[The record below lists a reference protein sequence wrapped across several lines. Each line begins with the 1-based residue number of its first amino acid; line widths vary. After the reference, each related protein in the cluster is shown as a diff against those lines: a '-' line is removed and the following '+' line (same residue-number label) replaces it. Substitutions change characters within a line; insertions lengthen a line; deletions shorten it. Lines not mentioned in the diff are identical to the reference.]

1 MTAPDPLDTW
11 SVRIAERV
19 APGES
24 AFAAQTARAYAAG
37 GASRRSL
44 FSSSGQVPGGMGG
57 GAVSVLPAVL
67 DALAYAADHLRSAL
81 GSPELNNLLSA
92 TGLLVGIRAQ
102 RSAEAATRR
111 PGGDHGPSD
120 NDAIPPAPQAD
131 GRGPAGEDL
140 SGAAVSPGG
149 ADPSG
154 APQVGAA
161 PAAVSPSG
169 ADPAALPPGGAEPS
183 GAPQVGADQA
193 ALPPGGAEPSGAPQV
208 GATPAAVLP
217 GGAVPAD
224 VSPGGA
230 DPAALPPGGA
240 EPSGAPQVGADQAA
254 LPPGGAEPSGAPQA
268 GATPAAVLPGGA
280 VPADVPPGGADPVS
294 VAPTFDVLRAALH
307 MSGRLR
313 ARGLAPGDADELAAR
328 LVVRLVTEDDPAEV
342 VAFLDALAS
351 EEPPPPPR
359 APDTRC
365 RKLRRLRSAA
375 SGLLLRPGRP
385 RTAGPR
391 PAAGPEGTHEG

>member
-44 FSSSGQVPGGMGG
+44 FTSSGQVPGGMGG

-111 PGGDHGPSD
+111 PGEDHDPSD
-120 NDAIPPAPQAD
+120 DDAIPPAPQRD
-131 GRGPAGEDL
+131 GRGSAGEDL
-140 SGAAVSPGG
+140 SGAAVSPG
-149 ADPSG
+149 A
-154 APQVGAA
+154 
-161 PAAVSPSG
+161 
-169 ADPAALPPGGAEPS
+169 AEPS
-183 GAPQVGADQA
+183 GAPQPGAARAALSPGGADSV
-193 ALPPGGAEPSGAPQV
+193 ALPPGGTEPSGAPQFGPNQADV
-208 GATPAAVLP
+208 PPGAAEPGGAPQAGAAPAVLP
-217 GGAVPAD
+217 
-224 VSPGGA
+224 PGGA
-230 DPAALPPGGA
+230 DPAA
-240 EPSGAPQVGADQAA
+240 
-254 LPPGGAEPSGAPQA
+254 
-268 GATPAAVLPGGA
+268 
-280 VPADVPPGGADPVS
+280 VPPGGADPVQA
-294 VAPTFDVLRAALH
+294 APTLDVLRAALR

-313 ARGLAPGDADELAAR
+313 SRGLAPGDADELTAR

-342 VAFLDALAS
+342 VAFLDALAGD
-351 EEPPPPPR
+351 EPPPR

-375 SGLLLRPGRP
+375 SGLLLRAGRR
-385 RTAGPR
+385 RTADPR